1 MQALGSLAFA
11 HSAFEKTGEDL
22 KEGASYDQV
31 SEEFQDATEKVNEVQ
46 RVEEIAQEQLCN
58 SRERHD
64 ADVLEMLIVKDA
76 NVLQILRKNKSM
88 TVGIV
93 TTKIDRSYREPGWT
107 QRRPNDVRK
116 VHMRKSKT
124 IEGVI
129 DACQRCTRLPNNV

>member
-1 MQALGSLAFA
+1 MQKISHSKKRLSEPDLDKKNTGANAKVYDLNQKTMQALGSLAFA
-11 HSAFEKTGEDL
+11 HSAFEKAGEDL

-76 NVLQILRKNKSM
+76 QRFADIAQEQVNDSR
-88 TVGIV
+88 
-93 TTKIDRSYREPGWT
+93 DRY
-107 QRRPNDVRK
+107 DK
-116 VHMRKSKT
+116 
-124 IEGVI
+124 
-129 DACQRCTRLPNNV
+129 D